1 MINKRIMLGIFQ
13 YARSS
18 INAYITGANIWTY
31 ENHQHSG
38 RKLSHSWFLIDTQ
51 IDIWIPANMFDFF
64 FVHQWNIRSNDLK
77 RSSLNGLV
85 GKIGRSITIWNNCDE
100 FFFRNGMDEKD
111 SKLRG
116 SALVALGKLGQKL
129 PEAVTKD
136 MAIIQ
141 MLFNAMETVIIIF

>member
-64 FVHQWNIRSNDLK
+64 LYINEIFEVMISNDP
-77 RSSLNGLV
+77 V
-85 GKIGRSITIWNNCDE
+85 
-100 FFFRNGMDEKD
+100 
-111 SKLRG
+111 
-116 SALVALGKLGQKL
+116 
-129 PEAVTKD
+129 
-136 MAIIQ
+136 
-141 MLFNAMETVIIIF
+141 